1 MRNFT
6 TSVLAGSVLL
16 AAGMVSAGA
25 AELPGKFEGVTIDAK
40 LIGGQQYEAL
50 YSRIADWEKAT
61 GAKVNILSKKN
72 HFELDKEIKS
82 DIASGSINWCVG
94 SNHSSFAPQYPTLYA
109 DLNGLLPSGE
119 IEGFVPSVIKAST
132 LNDKLIMLPR
142 AQFDVSALYYQ
153 KSLYEDDAK
162 KAAFKEK
169 YGYDL
174 APPKTWK
181 EVSDQ
186 AVFFADPP
194 NFYGTQFAGKEEAIN
209 GRFYEMLVA
218 EGGEYLDKDGKPAFN
233 SESGVRALDWFVNVY
248 KAKAVPA
255 GTTNY
260 LWDELGAGFASGTI
274 AINLDWPGWATYFN
288 DPKSSKV
295 AGNVGIVPAP
305 AGSSGKRTGWSGHH
319 GFSVTENCNNKE
331 AAASLVWF
339 LTNEDSQK
347 QESAAGTLPTRTA
360 VWDYVIEQAASDP
373 YKKEVLSV
381 FQETAKTAFPV
392 PQTPSWIEI
401 SNAVYPELQAAILG
415 DKTSQQALDDAA
427 KKATQ
432 ILEDAGEL

>member
-1 MRNFT
+1 MRSLWT
-6 TSVLAGSVLL
+6 GV
-16 AAGMVSAGA
+16 AAGALICAWVGGA
-25 AELPGKFEGVTIDAK
+25 AAADLPGKFDGVTIDAK

-50 YSRIADWEKAT
+50 YARIAEWEQAT
-61 GAKVNILSKKN
+61 GAKVNVLSKKN

-82 DIASGSINWCVG
+82 DIATGNITWCVG
-94 SNHSSFAPQYPTLYA
+94 SNHSSFAPQYPGIYT
-109 DLNGLLPSGE
+109 DLAALLPKEE
-119 IEGFVPSVIKAST
+119 IDAFVPANISAST
-132 LNDKLIMLPR
+132 LDGKLVMLPR

-153 KSLYEDDAK
+153 KSLYQDDAK

-174 APPKTWK
+174 AVPETWQQ
-181 EVSDQ
+181 VSDQ
-186 AVFFADPP
+186 AIFFASPP
-194 NFYGTQFAGKEEAIN
+194 DFYGTQFAGKEEAIN

-218 EGGEYLDKDGKPAFN
+218 EGGEYLDADGKPAFN
-233 SESGVRALDWFVNVY
+233 SEAGVRALDWFVNLY

-260 LWDELGAGFASGTI
+260 LWDDLGQGFASGTI
-274 AINLDWPGWATYFN
+274 ALNLDWPGWASFFN

-295 AGNVGIVPAP
+295 AGNVGVEVQPK
-305 AGSSGKRTGWSGHH
+305 GSSGKRTGWSGHH
-319 GFSVTENCNNKE
+319 GFSVTENCANKE

-347 QESAAGTLPTRTA
+347 LESSAGPLPTRSA
-360 VWDYVIEQAASDP
+360 VWDWVIEQALNDP
-373 YKKEVLSV
+373 YKKEVLIA
-381 FQETAKTAFPV
+381 FQQAAQHAFPV

-415 DKTSQQALDDAA
+415 DKTSKEALDTAAA
-427 KKATQ
+427 KATE